1 MIDAG
6 FNVLI
11 GTAMRSVSFSGLVL
25 GVLGSLSSLGVLACG
40 PAGEVAG
47 PPLVAG
53 AGAPSV
59 CASASQAPLAPPSGS
74 VAILGPE
81 ASLIGIERL
90 SRMPESKMR
99 FPRNASYSPDGK
111 LITYLASES
120 NSMTMSLFAFD
131 IASKSTRVLV
141 RPEDLTKEQ
150 KPISREEEL
159 RRERQRK
166 MTMGVS
172 SYQWA
177 KKSNSMLLP
186 YSGDIFIRSEAG
198 AIQRLTETAEPELDP
213 KICGGG
219 ERVVFVRGSELFSVD
234 VASKKESALTK
245 GAPSGITR
253 GQSDFNGQEEF
264 DEPSGFWISPDCSKV
279 AFLEVDERHVGTVPV
294 LGYRD
299 GKADLMMQK
308 YPAAGEKNPI
318 VRPGIVDMASKKV
331 VWLKGLSGER
341 YLGRFMWAPDN
352 KSIWFQTI
360 SRDQKTLALVR
371 ADANSGEAKEVVTRS
386 SSYWLEFADMVLLE
400 KSNAFVWSVV
410 EKGHE
415 HLELRGAEKGDVWA
429 TLTAGDWDVTGI
441 SAVDEVNGRVF
452 FMGTKDSPLD
462 RHMYSTLLPSGLG
475 KDGKVEGPR
484 APVRL
489 TPEPG
494 VHMTMMERGGKG
506 FVDLHSALDRMFKAV
521 VRDDK
526 GAVLFELPMVEDEE
540 LLALKLRA
548 PQVVELKAKS
558 GETLYGSFLAP
569 RHVEPGKR
577 YPVVVMVYG
586 GPHAQTVM
594 NIWQPRLMWNHL
606 ADRNVA
612 VFQLDNRGS
621 AGRGPG
627 FESVIHKEFYAR
639 ELEDQL
645 LGLDYL
651 SSLPFIDGSRAAI
664 FGYSYGGSMSLYAM
678 LRAPGRF
685 KVGVAGAPV
694 VDSRLYDTGYT
705 ERYME
710 SPQSNAKG
718 YEAVNLTKY
727 AGNLTGR
734 LLLIHSLMDENVHFQ
749 NTAEMID
756 AFVAADKSFDLFVF
770 PGERH
775 GTRNPAARTY
785 MSRLVLDYFAKHL

>member
-1 MIDAG
+1 
-6 FNVLI
+6 
-11 GTAMRSVSFSGLVL
+11 MRRFHFCVPII
-25 GVLGSLSSLGVLACG
+25 GVLGLWGSLGCGSAAEVSG
-40 PAGEVAG
+40 PASTPV
-47 PPLVAG
+47 
-53 AGAPSV
+53 
-59 CASASQAPLAPPSGS
+59 ASAPCVSASPPPPSASAPES

-81 ASLIGIERL
+81 ASPISIERL
-90 SRMPESKMR
+90 SRLPEAAIR
-99 FPRNASYSPDGK
+99 LPRSSSYSPDGK

-131 IASKSTRVLV
+131 LASKSTAVLV
-141 RPEDLTKEQ
+141 RPQDLSAEQ

-166 MTMGVS
+166 MTMGVT

-177 KKSNSMLLP
+177 KKSNTMLLP
-186 YSGDIFIRSEAG
+186 YSGDIFIRSESG
-198 AIQRLTETAEPELDP
+198 AIQRLTETPDPELDP
-213 KICGGG
+213 KICEKG

-234 VASKKESALTK
+234 VASKKETALTK
-245 GAPSGITR
+245 GAPAGITR

-294 LGYRD
+294 LGYRG
-299 GKADLMMQK
+299 GKSDLMMQK

-318 VRPGIVDMASKKV
+318 VKPGIVDMASKKV
-331 VWLKGLSGER
+331 VWISGLSGER
-341 YLGRFMWAPDN
+341 YLGRFMWAPDH

-360 SRDQKTLALVR
+360 SRDHKTLSLVR
-371 ADANSGEAKEVVTRS
+371 ADAVTGVAKEVAVRT
-386 SSYWLEFADMVLLE
+386 SSYWLEFADVVLLE
-400 KSNAFVWSVV
+400 KTNAFLWTVV
-410 EKGHE
+410 EQGHE

-429 TLTAGDWDVTGI
+429 KLSAGDWDVQGI
-441 SAVDEVNGRVF
+441 SAVDEEKKRVLF
-452 FMGTKDSPLD
+452 AGTKDSPLE
-462 RHMYSTLLPSGLG
+462 RHLYSLVLPDGPG
-475 KDGKVEGPR
+475 KDGKVIGPQE
-484 APVRL
+484 PVRL

-494 VHMTMMERGGKG
+494 MHLTMVEKSGKG
-506 FVDLHSALDRMFKAV
+506 FVDVHSALDRMFKAV
-521 VRDDK
+521 VRDEK
-526 GAVLFELPMVEDEE
+526 GAVLFELPMSPDTE
-540 LLALKLRA
+540 LDALKLRT
-548 PQVVELKAKS
+548 PQIVELKSKS
-558 GETLYGSFLAP
+558 GVKLYGSLLPP
-569 RHVEPGKR
+569 RHIEPGKR

-621 AGRGPG
+621 GGRGPG
-627 FESVIHKEFYAR
+627 FESAIHKELYAV

-645 LGLDYL
+645 AGVDYL
-651 SSLPFIDGSRAAI
+651 SSLPYIDPSRVGI
-664 FGYSYGGSMSLYAM
+664 HGYSYGGSMTLYAM
-678 LRAPGRF
+678 LRAPDRF

-694 VDSRLYDTGYT
+694 VDSKLYDTGYT

-710 SPQSNAKG
+710 TPQSNPKG

-727 AGNLTGR
+727 AGNLKGK

-749 NTAEMID
+749 NTAEMVD
-756 AFVAADKSFDLFVF
+756 SFVAADKSFDLFVF

-775 GTRNPAARTY
+775 GTRNPAARKY
-785 MSRLVLDYFAKHL
+785 MSRIVLDYFAKHL